1 LVHVE
6 AHLVAQD
13 AGVVDE
19 DVEAAVRVDGL
30 VDQRL
35 RLRERRD
42 AAVVGDGATTAGL
55 DLVDHLLRRRGVGAG
70 AFGRPAEVVHD
81 DRGSLARQQQR
92 LFAPDAAPRAR
103 DDRDLPVEQPHP
115 LPRVVCDWCARD
127 RRNRR
132 FGAHQSESEIPDVC
146 VRSPTVPAMPEETP
160 IEEQLLVA
168 VEGGGARVTINR
180 PEAGNS
186 LTAQMR
192 DSLADIFDD
201 LSADLHVRA
210 VVLTGAGERHFCTGA
225 GLGGPQK
232 PGPARPA
239 DAPDRALGDVAR
251 MIRRGWQRLIASI
264 LDCEKPVIASVNGTA
279 AGGGANL
286 VLACD
291 LVVMADSARLIEVFV
306 RRGIIPD
313 AGGCYLLPRIVGLP
327 KAKEIMF
334 FGDDLSAADAERI
347 GIANRVVPRDDVM
360 VVADEWAR
368 RLAAS
373 PSKAITMTKWLLNRS
388 SETSRQTAFEEESYA
403 QELVNATAD
412 SAEGMRAFMERRD
425 PDFRGW

>member
-1 LVHVE
+1 M
-6 AHLVAQD
+6 A
-13 AGVVDE
+13 
-19 DVEAAVRVDGL
+19 
-30 VDQRL
+30 
-35 RLRERRD
+35 
-42 AAVVGDGATTAGL
+42 
-55 DLVDHLLRRRGVGAG
+55 
-70 AFGRPAEVVHD
+70 D
-81 DRGSLARQQQR
+81 D
-92 LFAPDAAPRAR
+92 
-103 DDRDLPVEQPHP
+103 
-115 LPRVVCDWCARD
+115 
-127 RRNRR
+127 
-132 FGAHQSESEIPDVC
+132 
-146 VRSPTVPAMPEETP
+146 TP
-160 IEEQLLVA
+160 IDETIQCTIN
-168 VEGGGARVTINR
+168 GGIACLTINR

-186 LTAQMR
+186 LTAHMR
-192 DSLADIFDD
+192 DTLADRFEE
-201 LSADLHVRA
+201 LSATLGVRV

-232 PGPARPA
+232 PGPERPEG
-239 DAPDRALGDVAR
+239 APDRALGDVAR

-264 LDCEKPVIASVNGTA
+264 LDCEKPVIAAVNGTA

-291 LVVMADSARLIEVFV
+291 LVVMADTARLIEVFV

-334 FGDDLSAADAERI
+334 FGDDLPAAEAERI